1 MKQLKSL
8 NFFWTMVCLTIFSGC
23 QNEENS
29 SVSRSKQAI
38 PAVTVTPVK
47 QEKVV
52 KMSETAGRTI
62 AQKKV
67 NLVARV
73 QGYLEKRFF
82 KEGEEVKK
90 GDLLFVIEQAP
101 YQIEVNAARAN
112 LSEAEA
118 ILQNAESYL
127 KRLKKVRSGAVSQSD
142 LDRAKSDVLKA
153 QAQLKNIREKLK
165 QALVTL
171 GYTKI
176 YSPIDGRIGLVS
188 IHVGN
193 LVSPETGTL
202 ATIVQMDPINV
213 IFTMTETEMLTETQH
228 QIKQGKATPF
238 VPKIQLANGTIYP
251 YEGIT
256 NFVSPIVDIKTG
268 TVTIRAAFPN
278 PSTAIQPERS
288 EITYKR
294 RELIPGQFVKVLLRK
309 GDVASEYTVPQS
321 AIQEDQGGKY
331 VLVVDA
337 ESRVRRRPVVVGDR
351 IGVNWVIKQGLQ
363 LGELV
368 VSEGSQKVSPGIV
381 VQTSTFT
388 PATQIEN

>member
-1 MKQLKSL
+1 ML
-8 NFFWTMVCLTIFSGC
+8 CLAIFSGC
-23 QNEENS
+23 QNEENNPAI
-29 SVSRSKQAI
+29 RSKQPI

-52 KMSETAGRTI
+52 KTSEIAGRTI
-62 AQKKV
+62 EQKRV

-73 QGYLEKRFF
+73 QGFLEKRLF

-101 YQIEVNAARAN
+101 YQAEVDASRAN
-112 LSEAEA
+112 VHEAEA
-118 ILQNAESYL
+118 ILQNAQSYFQ
-127 KRLKKVRSGAVSQSD
+127 RLKKVRSGAVSQID
-142 LDRAKSDVLKA
+142 LDRAKSEVLKA
-153 QAQLKNIREKLK
+153 EAQLKNIREKLK
-165 QALVTL
+165 QALITL

-176 YSPIDGRIGLVS
+176 YSPVDGRIGLVS

-202 ATIVQMDPINV
+202 ATIVQMDPIDV
-213 IFTMTETEMLTETQH
+213 IFTLTENEMLTETQH

-238 VPKIQLANGTIYP
+238 VPKVQLANGTIYP

-268 TVTIRAAFPN
+268 TVTIRAEFPN
-278 PSTAIQPERS
+278 PSTTIQPERS
-288 EITYKR
+288 QITYKR

-381 VQTSTFT
+381 VQTSTYI